1 MEVTINNSKFNT
13 KKKFLTLITGIA
25 FLAFLFTLY
34 GGMKVNA
41 AEVSKST
48 SPFST
53 GDYIRD
59 TNGNP
64 LSPDRYYK
72 VKTDVLVSDTIE
84 EVYYWYDH
92 GDMIGKQW
100 INLTSRSSAG
110 DKYNIDYSQEDI
122 RLGNR
127 LRLHD
132 SQGGYMHILK
142 DQGQISWV
150 PHGGLVTQGRG
161 EDANYFNITRA
172 DHRGYAYALNDGL
185 LKADIHNTGSLITAN
200 RGTNYP
206 FYIEF
211 EPIN

>member
-92 GDMIGKQW
+92 
-100 INLTSRSSAG
+100 
-110 DKYNIDYSQEDI
+110 
-122 RLGNR
+122 
-127 LRLHD
+127 
-132 SQGGYMHILK
+132 
-142 DQGQISWV
+142 
-150 PHGGLVTQGRG
+150 
-161 EDANYFNITRA
+161 
-172 DHRGYAYALNDGL
+172 
-185 LKADIHNTGSLITAN
+185 
-200 RGTNYP
+200 
-206 FYIEF
+206 
-211 EPIN
+211 